1 MSSSAAAVSPRRPS
15 ASSPDM
21 RLVLIVAS
29 LGAVLAPLNSTMIA
43 VALPEIRH
51 DFGLS
56 HASAGWLISGYL
68 IAMAVAQ
75 PLGGRLGDQVGR
87 TTVFRAGLIAF
98 FVLSIG
104 ATLAPNFS
112 LLVTFRVA
120 QAVAGAVLIPN
131 GLAMLRA
138 LSPSDHQREWSR
150 TCGARYGTGGTS
162 VTSVINT
169 RFADLIAGLGHR
181 HVGDR

>member
-104 ATLAPNFS
+104 ATLAPNFA

-138 LSPSDHQREWSR
+138 LSPSDQLGRLNGVN
-150 TCGARYGTGGTS
+150 GAVLS
-162 VTSVINT
+162 
-169 RFADLIAGLGHR
+169 AAAAAGPLLGAAAL
-181 HVGDR
+181 